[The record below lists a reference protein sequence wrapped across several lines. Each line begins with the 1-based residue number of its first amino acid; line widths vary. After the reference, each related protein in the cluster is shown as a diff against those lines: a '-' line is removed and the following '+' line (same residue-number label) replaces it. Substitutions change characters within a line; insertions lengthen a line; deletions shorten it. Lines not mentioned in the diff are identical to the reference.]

1 MLKDISEGEGD
12 LTKKLEVDSQ
22 DEIGVLST
30 YFNEFIAFLNDII
43 AQIKQVIG
51 QTTDIS
57 SHLSSASEETSAAL
71 EEMKASVEGIKGKT
85 DHLDS
90 EINVSNK
97 TAGEV
102 KAFISN
108 VVDLI
113 STQATAVNESSS
125 AVEQMS
131 ASIQNIAKISEAK
144 LRIVDKLESTAL
156 SGQTEMKGTM
166 QITKKVVDSAKVIM
180 KMINVIDNIAQQTNL
195 LALNAAIEAAHA
207 GEAGKGFSVVAD
219 EIRNL
224 AEGTAKNAS
233 EISDSLKDVIRDIN
247 VSQESTERMGQFFV
261 SMVEAIKE
269 VAQSMLEIKTAMEE
283 LATGGGQIIKSL
295 GSLIKATNDVETS
308 SSEMDGKVERLN
320 GSMKSLSLLSTDAK
334 NGMEEIAVGIDELY
348 KTADSVS
355 TSGMQNSEAVS
366 KLEELVIKSQV

>member
-1 MLKDISEGEGD
+1 
-12 LTKKLEVDSQ
+12 
-22 DEIGVLST
+22 
-30 YFNEFIAFLNDII
+30 
-43 AQIKQVIG
+43 
-51 QTTDIS
+51 
-57 SHLSSASEETSAAL
+57 
-71 EEMKASVEGIKGKT
+71 MKASVEGIKGKT